1 MNHHPSPTWLAAYH
15 DGELNERQAHLLE
28 AHLQTCAQCQRAR
41 AELQSLTALLAEVPL
56 PDPQTAPETFVTQVG
71 LRMPRR
77 PVQSEWQR
85 ALRAAW
91 HWAPAGLLG
100 AWAFLQ
106 AAFFV
111 TSLVL
116 ILVAYLPGAEALA
129 RWLPQGS
136 SFFGQAAS
144 LGSASPLEIGS
155 FGLEVL
161 RGGGIL
167 GWGLTLD
174 LLLSALLGLIAL
186 SWLASWW
193 IQKSNGQ
200 FNPIEEHRY
209 FQRSS

>member
-1 MNHHPSPTWLAAYH
+1 
-15 DGELNERQAHLLE
+15 LLVE
-28 AHLQTCAQCQRAR
+28 A
-41 AELQSLTALLAEVPL
+41 PL
-56 PDPQTAPETFVTQVG
+56 PQPQTAPETFVAQVG
-71 LRMPRR
+71 LRLPRR
-77 PVQSEWQR
+77 PAQSQWQR
-85 ALRAAW
+85 ALRSAW
-91 HWAPAGLLG
+91 QWAPAGLFA

-111 TSLVL
+111 TSLAMML
-116 ILVAYLPGAEALA
+116 LAYLPGAEALA
-129 RWLPQGS
+129 GWLPQES
-136 SFFGQAAS
+136 SFLEQAAS
-144 LGSASPLEIGS
+144 LGSANPLEIGA

-200 FNPIEEHRY
+200 FDHPDENRS